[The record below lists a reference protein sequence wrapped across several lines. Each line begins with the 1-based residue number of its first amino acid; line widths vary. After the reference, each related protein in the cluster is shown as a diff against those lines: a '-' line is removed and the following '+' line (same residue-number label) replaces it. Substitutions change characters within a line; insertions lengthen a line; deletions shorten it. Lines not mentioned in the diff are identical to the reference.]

1 MKVVEVK
8 EVMQDIDIDL
18 DMDME
23 DRIIKIFIF

>member
-1 MKVVEVK
+1 MKVVEIKV
-8 EVMQDIDIDL
+8 VMQDMDMDL